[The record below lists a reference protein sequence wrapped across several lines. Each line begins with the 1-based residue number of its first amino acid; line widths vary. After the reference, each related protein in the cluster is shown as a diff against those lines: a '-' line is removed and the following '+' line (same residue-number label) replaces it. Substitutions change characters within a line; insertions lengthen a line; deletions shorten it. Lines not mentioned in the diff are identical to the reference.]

1 MTAAVDVEVA
11 IVGAGFAG
19 LGMAIQLKQRGI
31 DDFVVLERAQ
41 QLGGTW
47 RDNTYPGCACDVP
60 SMLYSYSFAPNPA
73 WTRVFPSQAEIWA
86 YLERCADTYG
96 VRPHIRFGAELTEAA
111 YDEESATWRIRLQS
125 GDEIVARVLILALGS
140 LNKPLIPA
148 LPGRERFAGRAFH
161 SSLWEHDYDVR
172 GKRIAVIG
180 TGASAIQVV
189 PAIAPQVEHLTLF
202 QRTAPWIIPRPD
214 APVPP
219 VVAGLLR
226 RVPLLGRL
234 VRTAIYWALEF
245 RALGFTVSS
254 RFLPAQER
262 AARKHLEAQVPEP
275 ELRRMLTP
283 DYRIGCKRMLI
294 SSDYYPALRRSNVEL
309 VTSPIRELR
318 EHAVVTEDG
327 REHPVDAIVYGTGF
341 RATDGL
347 GTIRVTG
354 RGGVSLADAW
364 RGGMEAFLGTTVAGF
379 PNLFFLIGPNTG
391 LGHNSMILMMEAQF
405 RYVFSALAL
414 LRRRGAR
421 ALDVKAGVQ
430 ERFNRGLQRR
440 MRRTVWTSGCHS
452 WYLDAQGKNTTL
464 WPGFTFTFRFLTR
477 RLDPRHYDV
486 LGGVRR
492 GGLAAAPN
500 EGAP

>member
-19 LGMAIQLKQRGI
+19 LGMAMQLKRRGI
-31 DDFVVLERAQ
+31 EDFVVFERSH

-60 SMLYSYSFAPNPA
+60 SILYSYSFAPNPA
-73 WTRVFPSQAEIWA
+73 WTRVFPAQAEIRA
-86 YLERCADTYG
+86 YLERCADTAG
-96 VRPHIRFGAELTEAA
+96 VRRHIRFGCELTEAA
-111 YDEESATWRIRLQS
+111 YDEDTAIWRVRLQT
-125 GDEIVARVLILALGS
+125 GETIVARVLILALGP

-161 SSLWEHDYDVR
+161 SSQWEHDYDVR
-172 GKRIAVIG
+172 GKRVAMIG
-180 TGASAIQVV
+180 TGASAIQIV
-189 PAIAPQVEHLTLF
+189 PAIAPLVEHLTLF
-202 QRTAPWIIPRPD
+202 QRTPPWIIPRPD
-214 APVPP
+214 APVPQR
-219 VVAGLLR
+219 VAGALR

-234 VRTAIYWALEF
+234 ARTAIYWALEV
-245 RALGFTVSS
+245 RALGFTVSP

-275 ELRRMLTP
+275 ELRRVLSP

-294 SSDYYPALRRSNVEL
+294 SSDYYPALRRSNLEI

-347 GTIRVTG
+347 GTIRITG
-354 RGGVSLADAW
+354 RGGASLADAW
-364 RGGMEAFLGTTVAGF
+364 RDGMEAFLGTTVSGF

-405 RYVFSALAL
+405 RYVLSALAL
-414 LRRRGAR
+414 LRTRGAR

-430 ERFNRGLQRR
+430 RRFNRGLQRR
-440 MRRTVWTSGCHS
+440 MKRTVWTSGCRS

-477 RLDPRHYDV
+477 RLDPRHYEMLD
-486 LGGVRR
+486 GVRR
-492 GGLAAAPN
+492 GALAAAPN
-500 EGAP
+500 EAAP